1 MASSGENPTS
11 ELGSHENQSRQSQ
24 SVSNAQHETVI
35 EKSPAMT
42 AMRND
47 RGELWFLHRLTIK
60 SISIRIIIFQGTP
73 EGRGIGLSI
82 PITTKVTLTL

>member
-1 MASSGENPTS
+1 
-11 ELGSHENQSRQSQ
+11 
-24 SVSNAQHETVI
+24 
-35 EKSPAMT
+35 MT